1 MNNRRSFL
9 FGMAVTSISQLM
21 GGCMDSQKDLMVLF
35 LQNSLP
41 SELIGKFQKT
51 IKNST
56 SFKAAAQ
63 LQDIYK
69 SINQKEDKHLLSNNF
84 KDLSPDLV
92 TLGDY
97 YLGEF
102 INNKLIEPLSI
113 EKTPNWHKLP
123 SKFQQLVRR
132 NSQGFTDPNGS
143 LWAAPYRWGMTV
155 IAYDQ
160 NKLKSAGISPP
171 IDWSDLWQPQYRGH
185 LKLINLPR
193 EIIGLTLKKL
203 GYSYNTKDLNQV
215 KDLQNTL
222 DQLQQNVKFYS
233 SNDYLQSLIF
243 GDSSIVVGWS
253 NELISLQ
260 SNYPNIKVVIPKS
273 GTSLWTDLWVKPAKS
288 KNHSSL
294 INQWID
300 FCWQEKS
307 AKEISLFTSASS
319 PMLYSLEKKSL
330 PPDILNNSLIYVDQ
344 ALFNKCE
351 FLEPLPQ
358 ETLKTYESFWR
369 KMRSQKQ

>member
-21 GGCMDSQKDLMVLF
+21 SGCMDSQKDLMVLF

-69 SINQKEDKHLLSNNF
+69 SINQKEDRHLLSNNF
-84 KDLSPDLV
+84 RDLSPDLV

-185 LKLINLPR
+185 LTLINQPR